1 MRTLFMMLVGA
12 LTACGG
18 YHLYSQG
25 FRVGG
30 LALGQAN
37 PVNPLPVA
45 GGAAELNALSDR
57 FEQIARLVLPSV
69 VSIEAR
75 KPAPASTPGGAT
87 RTTEDSGSG
96 VIIAALDGSG
106 SIVIT
111 NHHVVAGARPD
122 QVFVNMADGRL
133 LKPTAV
139 LGDPETDIAVIR
151 VEGSN
156 LPQAKLAD
164 SDTAR
169 VGQWVLALGSPF
181 GLNQTVTHGIISARD
196 RGQVSLGA
204 SIRIKDFIQTDA
216 AINPGSSGGPLVN
229 LAGEVVGINTAIAS
243 QSGSSAG
250 ISFSIPSNLIKRIV
264 KQLLER
270 GSVAHG
276 YLGLQLNPT
285 FEPAEAVSLG
295 LDRARGAKIDKVVPN
310 SPGDRAGL
318 RPNDVVLQVDS
329 VAIRNDN
336 HMINLISMLPV
347 GQKVK
352 LLVWRDRK
360 AVTLDAEVG
369 DWQAAKAR
377 LNPVARP

>member
-1 MRTLFMMLVGA
+1 
-12 LTACGG
+12 
-18 YHLYSQG
+18 
-25 FRVGG
+25 
-30 LALGQAN
+30 
-37 PVNPLPVA
+37 
-45 GGAAELNALSDR
+45 
-57 FEQIARLVLPSV
+57 
-69 VSIEAR
+69 
-75 KPAPASTPGGAT
+75 
-87 RTTEDSGSG
+87 
-96 VIIAALDGSG
+96 
-106 SIVIT
+106 
-111 NHHVVAGARPD
+111 
-122 QVFVNMADGRL
+122 
-133 LKPTAV
+133 
-139 LGDPETDIAVIR
+139 
-151 VEGSN
+151 
-156 LPQAKLAD
+156 
-164 SDTAR
+164 
-169 VGQWVLALGSPF
+169 
-181 GLNQTVTHGIISARD
+181 
-196 RGQVSLGA
+196 LGA

-285 FEPAEAVSLG
+285 FDPAEAVSLG